1 MFTQFLRFLNKKKVK
16 KRDNR
21 VVLFIKQLLIYE
33 RHVHIDYRVTSLFTR
48 YGQTGPNYRKSYP
61 NTMQ

>member
-1 MFTQFLRFLNKKKVK
+1 MFTQFLHFLNKKKESK
-16 KRDNR
+16 KRDNK

-33 RHVHIDYRVTSLFTR
+33 RHVHIDYRVASLFTR

-61 NTMQ
+61 KL